1 MKKFYISILTLIIIS
16 CNSSGNSNI
25 TSLIENGDLEELK
38 KRKKEY
44 VDTMNTM
51 QVELNEI
58 NDGIAFLDENEKLT
72 LVSNYEIKEK
82 VFNSYMEAQANL
94 KTRKNVLILPEF
106 QGTLEKIFV
115 YEGQYVKKG
124 KLLAEIN
131 DSGLKEQLD
140 QLTIQANFAKENFE
154 RTERLWNNN
163 IGSEIQFLKSKTD
176 FESSQK
182 MVEQMKDR
190 LAKTKIYAPFDG
202 EVDEIISNQGSN
214 LIPGVS
220 QILRLVNLDK
230 IYAEASVSEKYISFI
245 EEGTEA
251 IVQVPLL
258 GKEIKSQI
266 IQTGNFINPSNRT
279 FRVEVPVENID
290 KKIKQNLDA
299 KIKINI
305 YSKDDAVVIPLRI
318 VREDASGENF
328 VYVMNEYASEL
339 GMNNT
344 SFNNASGLPDPLN
357 VTSAYDKYSKSK
369 FLNASGFKI
378 YSVSL
383 DKNKSSW
390 LSAIKQDKLSW
401 SEHVCDYKGWQS
413 DAAVKYNIQRIPSNF
428 IIDANGVIIAKNL
441 TGDMLHTELD
451 KLVKSF

>member
-16 CNSSGNSNI
+16 CNSSGSLNI
-25 TSLIENGDLEELK
+25 NSLIENGDLEELI

-44 VDTMNTM
+44 VDTMNNM
-51 QVELNEI
+51 QIELNEI
-58 NDGIAFLDENEKLT
+58 NDGISFLDENEKLT
-72 LVSNYEIKEK
+72 FVSNYEIKEQ
-82 VFNSYMEAQANL
+82 VFNSYIEAQANL

-106 QGTLEKIFV
+106 QGTLEQIFV
-115 YEGQYVKKG
+115 DEGQNVQKG

-131 DSGLKEQLD
+131 DSGLKEQLE

-230 IYAEASVSEKYISFI
+230 IYAEAFVSEKYISFI
-245 EEGTEA
+245 DEGTEA
-251 IVQVPLL
+251 IVHVPLL
-258 GKEIKSQI
+258 GKEINSKI

-279 FRVEVPVENID
+279 FRIEVPVENID
-290 KKIKQNLDA
+290 NKIKQNLDA

-305 YSKDDAVVIPLRI
+305 YSKKDAVVIPLRI
-318 VREDASGENF
+318 VREDASGKKF
-328 VYVMNEYASEL
+328 VYVMNKDIKEGVYITVKTFISL
-339 GMNNT
+339 GNKNNT
-344 SFNNASGLPDPLN
+344 DVEIIEGL
-357 VTSAYDKYSKSK
+357 
-369 FLNASGFKI
+369 KI
-378 YSVSL
+378 
-383 DKNKSSW
+383 
-390 LSAIKQDKLSW
+390 
-401 SEHVCDYKGWQS
+401 
-413 DAAVKYNIQRIPSNF
+413 
-428 IIDANGVIIAKNL
+428 
-441 TGDMLHTELD
+441 GDMLVLEGASIVED
-451 KLVKSF
+451 SQRVKLIN

>member
-1 MKKFYISILTLIIIS
+1 MKKFYISILTLIVIS

-25 TSLIENGDLEELK
+25 STLIEDGDLEELK

-44 VDTMNTM
+44 VDAMNTM

-82 VFNSYMEAQANL
+82 IFNSYIEAQANL

-106 QGTLEKIFV
+106 QGTLEQIFV
-115 YEGQYVKKG
+115 SEGQKVKKG

-131 DSGLKEQLD
+131 DSGLKEQLE

-154 RTERLWNNN
+154 RTQRLWNNN

-182 MVEQMKDR
+182 IVEQMKDR

-220 QILRLVNLDK
+220 PILRLVNLDV

-245 EEGTEA
+245 DKGSEA
-251 IVQVPLL
+251 IVQIPLL
-258 GKEIKSQI
+258 GKEVTSQI
-266 IQTGNFINPSNRT
+266 TQTGNFINPSNRT
-279 FRVEVPVENID
+279 FRVEVPVKNLD
-290 KKIKQNLDA
+290 NRIKQNLDA

-305 YSKDDAVVIPLRI
+305 YSQNDAVVIPLRI
-318 VREDASGENF
+318 VREDASGNNF
-328 VYVMNEYASEL
+328 VYIMNADIKEGVYITTKTFITL
-339 GMNNT
+339 GNKNNIDVEVT
-344 SFNNASGLPDPLN
+344 DGLQIGDILVLEGAN
-357 VTSAYDKYSKSK
+357 IVEDSQR
-369 FLNASGFKI
+369 
-378 YSVSL
+378 V
-383 DKNKSSW
+383 
-390 LSAIKQDKLSW
+390 KLI
-401 SEHVCDYKGWQS
+401 
-413 DAAVKYNIQRIPSNF
+413 N
-428 IIDANGVIIAKNL
+428 
-441 TGDMLHTELD
+441 
-451 KLVKSF
+451 

>member
-251 IVQVPLL
+251 IVQIPLL

-305 YSKDDAVVIPLRI
+305 YSKDEAVVIPLRI
-318 VREDASGENF
+318 VREDASGKNF
-328 VYVMNEYASEL
+328 VYVMNEDVKEGVYITSKTFISL
-339 GMNNT
+339 GNKNNT
-344 SFNNASGLPDPLN
+344 DVEVTEGL
-357 VTSAYDKYSKSK
+357 
-369 FLNASGFKI
+369 KI
-378 YSVSL
+378 
-383 DKNKSSW
+383 
-390 LSAIKQDKLSW
+390 
-401 SEHVCDYKGWQS
+401 
-413 DAAVKYNIQRIPSNF
+413 
-428 IIDANGVIIAKNL
+428 
-441 TGDMLHTELD
+441 GDMLVLEGASIVED
-451 KLVKSF
+451 SQRVKLIN

>member
-16 CNSSGNSNI
+16 CNSSGSSNI

-94 KTRKNVLILPEF
+94 KTRKNILILPEF
-106 QGTLEKIFV
+106 QGTLEQIFV

-131 DSGLKEQLD
+131 DSGLKEQLE

-251 IVQVPLL
+251 IVQIPLL

-305 YSKDDAVVIPLRI
+305 YSKEDAVVIPLRI
-318 VREDASGENF
+318 VREDASGKNF
-328 VYVMNEYASEL
+328 VYVMNQDVKEGVYITSKTFISL
-339 GMNNT
+339 GNKNNT
-344 SFNNASGLPDPLN
+344 DVEVTEGL
-357 VTSAYDKYSKSK
+357 
-369 FLNASGFKI
+369 KI
-378 YSVSL
+378 
-383 DKNKSSW
+383 
-390 LSAIKQDKLSW
+390 
-401 SEHVCDYKGWQS
+401 
-413 DAAVKYNIQRIPSNF
+413 
-428 IIDANGVIIAKNL
+428 
-441 TGDMLHTELD
+441 GDMLVLEGASIVED
-451 KLVKSF
+451 SQRVKLIN

>member
-16 CNSSGNSNI
+16 CNSSGSLNI
-25 TSLIENGDLEELK
+25 NSLIENGDLEELI

-44 VDTMNTM
+44 VDTMNNM
-51 QVELNEI
+51 QIELNEI
-58 NDGIAFLDENEKLT
+58 NDGISFLDENEKLT
-72 LVSNYEIKEK
+72 LVSNYEIKEQ
-82 VFNSYMEAQANL
+82 VFNSYIEAQANL

-251 IVQVPLL
+251 IVQIPLL

-305 YSKDDAVVIPLRI
+305 YSKDEAVVIPLRI
-318 VREDASGENF
+318 VREDASGKNF
-328 VYVMNEYASEL
+328 VYVMNQDVKEGVYITSKTFISL
-339 GMNNT
+339 GNKNNT
-344 SFNNASGLPDPLN
+344 DVEVTEGL
-357 VTSAYDKYSKSK
+357 
-369 FLNASGFKI
+369 KI
-378 YSVSL
+378 
-383 DKNKSSW
+383 
-390 LSAIKQDKLSW
+390 
-401 SEHVCDYKGWQS
+401 
-413 DAAVKYNIQRIPSNF
+413 
-428 IIDANGVIIAKNL
+428 
-441 TGDMLHTELD
+441 GDMLVLEGASIVED
-451 KLVKSF
+451 SQRVKLIN

>member
-1 MKKFYISILTLIIIS
+1 MKKFYISILVLLIIS
-16 CNSSGNSNI
+16 CNSSGSSNI
-25 TSLIENGDLEELK
+25 TSLIENGDIEELK

-72 LVSNYEIKEK
+72 LVSSYEIKEK
-82 VFNSYMEAQANL
+82 VFNSYIEAQANL
-94 KTRKNVLILPEF
+94 KTRKNILILPEF
-106 QGTLEKIFV
+106 QGTLEQIYV
-115 YEGQYVKKG
+115 NEGQNVKKG
-124 KLLAEIN
+124 TLLAEIN
-131 DSGLKEQLD
+131 DSGLKEQLE

-163 IGSEIQFLKSKTD
+163 IGSEIQFLKSKAD

-190 LAKTKIYAPFDG
+190 LAKTKVYAPFDG

-258 GKEIKSQI
+258 GKEIKSKI
-266 IQTGNFINPSNRT
+266 IQTGNFINPNNRT

-290 KKIKQNLDA
+290 NKIKQNLDA

-305 YSKDDAVVIPLRI
+305 YSKKDAVIIPLKI
-318 VREDASGENF
+318 VREDASGKNF
-328 VYVMNEYASEL
+328 VYVMNQDVKQGVYITNKTFISV
-339 GMNNT
+339 GNKNNT
-344 SFNNASGLPDPLN
+344 DIEVTEGLK
-357 VTSAYDKYSKSK
+357 V
-369 FLNASGFKI
+369 
-378 YSVSL
+378 
-383 DKNKSSW
+383 
-390 LSAIKQDKLSW
+390 
-401 SEHVCDYKGWQS
+401 
-413 DAAVKYNIQRIPSNF
+413 
-428 IIDANGVIIAKNL
+428 
-441 TGDMLHTELD
+441 GDMLVLEGASIVED
-451 KLVKSF
+451 SQRVKLIN

>member
-16 CNSSGNSNI
+16 CNSSGSSSI
-25 TSLIENGDLEELK
+25 TSLIDNGDLDGLK

-106 QGTLEKIFV
+106 QGTLEQIFV
-115 YEGQYVKKG
+115 NEGQNVKKG

-131 DSGLKEQLD
+131 DSGLKEQLE

-230 IYAEASVSEKYISFI
+230 IYAEASVSEKYIAYI
-245 EEGTEA
+245 DKGTNA

-258 GKEIKSQI
+258 GREIVSEI
-266 IQTGNFINPSNRT
+266 VQTGNFINPSNRT
-279 FRVEVPVENID
+279 FRVEVPIENID
-290 KKIKQNLDA
+290 NKIKQNLDA

-305 YSKDDAVVIPLRI
+305 YSKQDAVVIPLRI
-318 VREDASGENF
+318 VREDASGKNF
-328 VYVMNEYASEL
+328 VYVMSEDIKDGVYITSKTFISL
-339 GMNNT
+339 GNKNST
-344 SFNNASGLPDPLN
+344 EVEVIDGL
-357 VTSAYDKYSKSK
+357 
-369 FLNASGFKI
+369 KI
-378 YSVSL
+378 
-383 DKNKSSW
+383 
-390 LSAIKQDKLSW
+390 
-401 SEHVCDYKGWQS
+401 G
-413 DAAVKYNIQRIPSNF
+413 DALVLEGANIVEDSQRVK
-428 IIDANGVIIAKNL
+428 IIN
-441 TGDMLHTELD
+441 
-451 KLVKSF
+451 

>member
-1 MKKFYISILTLIIIS
+1 MKKFYISILTLIVIS

-25 TSLIENGDLEELK
+25 STLIEDGDLEELK

-44 VDTMNTM
+44 VDAMNTM

-82 VFNSYMEAQANL
+82 IFNSYIEAQANL

-106 QGTLEKIFV
+106 QGTLEQIFV
-115 YEGQYVKKG
+115 SEGQKVKKG

-131 DSGLKEQLD
+131 DSGLKEQLE

-154 RTERLWNNN
+154 RTQRLWNNN

-182 MVEQMKDR
+182 IVEQMKDR

-220 QILRLVNLDK
+220 PILRLVNLDV

-245 EEGTEA
+245 AKGTEA
-251 IVQVPLL
+251 IVQIPLL
-258 GKEIKSQI
+258 GKEVTSQI
-266 IQTGNFINPSNRT
+266 TQTGNFINPSNRT
-279 FRVEVPVENID
+279 FRVEVPVKNLD
-290 KKIKQNLDA
+290 NKIKQNLDA

-305 YSKDDAVVIPLRI
+305 YSQNDAVVIPLRI
-318 VREDASGENF
+318 VREDASGNNF
-328 VYVMNEYASEL
+328 VYIMNADIKEGVYITTKTFITL
-339 GMNNT
+339 GNKNNIDVEVT
-344 SFNNASGLPDPLN
+344 DGLQIGDILVLEGAN
-357 VTSAYDKYSKSK
+357 IVEDSQR
-369 FLNASGFKI
+369 
-378 YSVSL
+378 V
-383 DKNKSSW
+383 
-390 LSAIKQDKLSW
+390 KLI
-401 SEHVCDYKGWQS
+401 
-413 DAAVKYNIQRIPSNF
+413 N
-428 IIDANGVIIAKNL
+428 
-441 TGDMLHTELD
+441 
-451 KLVKSF
+451 

>member
-16 CNSSGNSNI
+16 CNSSGSSNI

-106 QGTLEKIFV
+106 QGTLEQIFV
-115 YEGQYVKKG
+115 NEGQNVKKG

-131 DSGLKEQLD
+131 DSGLKEQLE

-230 IYAEASVSEKYISFI
+230 IYAEAFVSEKYISFI
-245 EEGTEA
+245 DEGTEA
-251 IVQVPLL
+251 IVHVPLL
-258 GKEIKSQI
+258 GKEINSKI

-279 FRVEVPVENID
+279 FRIEVPVENID
-290 KKIKQNLDA
+290 NKIKQNLDA

-305 YSKDDAVVIPLRI
+305 YSKKDAVVIPLRI
-318 VREDASGENF
+318 VREDASGKKF
-328 VYVMNEYASEL
+328 VYVMNKDIKEGVYITVKTFISL
-339 GMNNT
+339 GNKNNT
-344 SFNNASGLPDPLN
+344 DVEIIEGL
-357 VTSAYDKYSKSK
+357 
-369 FLNASGFKI
+369 KI
-378 YSVSL
+378 
-383 DKNKSSW
+383 
-390 LSAIKQDKLSW
+390 
-401 SEHVCDYKGWQS
+401 
-413 DAAVKYNIQRIPSNF
+413 
-428 IIDANGVIIAKNL
+428 
-441 TGDMLHTELD
+441 GDMLVLEGASIVED
-451 KLVKSF
+451 SQRVKLIN

>member
-16 CNSSGNSNI
+16 CNSSGSSNI

-190 LAKTKIYAPFDG
+190 LAKTKVYAPFDG

-251 IVQVPLL
+251 IVQIPLL

-279 FRVEVPVENID
+279 FRVEVPVENFD

-305 YSKDDAVVIPLRI
+305 YSKDEAVVIPLRI
-318 VREDASGENF
+318 VREDASGKNF
-328 VYVMNEYASEL
+328 VYVMNQDVKEGVYITSKTFISL
-339 GMNNT
+339 GNKNNT
-344 SFNNASGLPDPLN
+344 DVEVTEGL
-357 VTSAYDKYSKSK
+357 
-369 FLNASGFKI
+369 KI
-378 YSVSL
+378 
-383 DKNKSSW
+383 
-390 LSAIKQDKLSW
+390 
-401 SEHVCDYKGWQS
+401 
-413 DAAVKYNIQRIPSNF
+413 
-428 IIDANGVIIAKNL
+428 
-441 TGDMLHTELD
+441 GDMLVLEGASIVED
-451 KLVKSF
+451 SQRVKLIN

>member
-1 MKKFYISILTLIIIS
+1 MMKLYISILALIIIS
-16 CNSSGNSNI
+16 CNSSGSSNI

-251 IVQVPLL
+251 IVQIPLL

-305 YSKDDAVVIPLRI
+305 YSKDEAVVIPLRI
-318 VREDASGENF
+318 VREDASGKNF
-328 VYVMNEYASEL
+328 VYVMNQDVKEGVYITSKTFISL
-339 GMNNT
+339 GNKNNT
-344 SFNNASGLPDPLN
+344 DVEVTEGL
-357 VTSAYDKYSKSK
+357 
-369 FLNASGFKI
+369 KI
-378 YSVSL
+378 
-383 DKNKSSW
+383 
-390 LSAIKQDKLSW
+390 
-401 SEHVCDYKGWQS
+401 
-413 DAAVKYNIQRIPSNF
+413 
-428 IIDANGVIIAKNL
+428 
-441 TGDMLHTELD
+441 GDMLVLEGASIVED
-451 KLVKSF
+451 SQRVKLIN

>member
-16 CNSSGNSNI
+16 CNSSGSSNI

-202 EVDEIISNQGSN
+202 EIDEIISNQGSN

-251 IVQVPLL
+251 IVQIPLL

-305 YSKDDAVVIPLRI
+305 YSKDEAVVIPLRI
-318 VREDASGENF
+318 VREDASGKNF
-328 VYVMNEYASEL
+328 VYVMNQDVKEGVYITSKTFISL
-339 GMNNT
+339 GNKNNT
-344 SFNNASGLPDPLN
+344 DVEVTEGL
-357 VTSAYDKYSKSK
+357 
-369 FLNASGFKI
+369 KI
-378 YSVSL
+378 
-383 DKNKSSW
+383 
-390 LSAIKQDKLSW
+390 
-401 SEHVCDYKGWQS
+401 
-413 DAAVKYNIQRIPSNF
+413 
-428 IIDANGVIIAKNL
+428 
-441 TGDMLHTELD
+441 GDMLVLEGASIVED
-451 KLVKSF
+451 SQRVKLIN

>member
-16 CNSSGNSNI
+16 CNSSGSSNI

-251 IVQVPLL
+251 IVQIPLL

-318 VREDASGENF
+318 VREDASGKNF
-328 VYVMNEYASEL
+328 VYLMNQDVKEGVYITSKTFISL
-339 GMNNT
+339 GNKNNT
-344 SFNNASGLPDPLN
+344 DVEVTEGL
-357 VTSAYDKYSKSK
+357 
-369 FLNASGFKI
+369 KI
-378 YSVSL
+378 
-383 DKNKSSW
+383 
-390 LSAIKQDKLSW
+390 
-401 SEHVCDYKGWQS
+401 
-413 DAAVKYNIQRIPSNF
+413 
-428 IIDANGVIIAKNL
+428 
-441 TGDMLHTELD
+441 GDMLVLEGASIVED
-451 KLVKSF
+451 SQRVKLIN